1 MQLALV
7 AVAKNHVQIA
17 LLFNI
22 VSSLLNVV
30 GASCK
35 RKDILRE
42 RQLEKIVEACKNG
55 EISSGQGLHQET
67 SFQRPGDT
75 RWGSYYG
82 SLTNLIVMFDSVIDV
97 LELILE
103 EGINSEQKGEAYS
116 LLESI
121 QSFEFI
127 FNLHMMTNILGVT
140 NELSQ
145 ALQRKD
151 QDIINAIALVNV
163 SKQRLQTIRDNGW
176 ESLFGEVSLFCE
188 RRNID
193 VPNMDDI
200 FVIRGRSRRNAQQMT
215 NLHHYQVELFYTL
228 IDMQLQELN
237 NRFTDVNMEL
247 LLLCSMFEPK

>member
-1 MQLALV
+1 
-7 AVAKNHVQIA
+7 
-17 LLFNI
+17 
-22 VSSLLNVV
+22 
-30 GASCK
+30 
-35 RKDILRE
+35 
-42 RQLEKIVEACKNG
+42 
-55 EISSGQGLHQET
+55 
-67 SFQRPGDT
+67 
-75 RWGSYYG
+75 
-82 SLTNLIVMFDSVIDV
+82 MFDSVIDV

-228 IDMQLQELN
+228 IDM
-237 NRFTDVNMEL
+237 
-247 LLLCSMFEPK
+247 

>member
-1 MQLALV
+1 M
-7 AVAKNHVQIA
+7 
-17 LLFNI
+17 
-22 VSSLLNVV
+22 
-30 GASCK
+30 
-35 RKDILRE
+35 
-42 RQLEKIVEACKNG
+42 
-55 EISSGQGLHQET
+55 
-67 SFQRPGDT
+67 
-75 RWGSYYG
+75 
-82 SLTNLIVMFDSVIDV
+82 MFDFIIDV
-97 LELILE
+97 LELILKK
-103 EGINSEQKGEAYS
+103 GINLEQKVEAYS

-145 ALQRKD
+145 VLQRKN
-151 QDIINAIALVNV
+151 QDIINAIVLVNV

-200 FVIRGRSRRNAQQMT
+200 FVIRGRSRRNVQQMT
-215 NLHHYQVELFYTL
+215 NLHYFQVELFYTL

-237 NRFTDVNMEL
+237 NRFTEVNMTL
-247 LLLCSMFEPK
+247 LICVACLNPNDSFCAFDK

>member
-1 MQLALV
+1 
-7 AVAKNHVQIA
+7 
-17 LLFNI
+17 
-22 VSSLLNVV
+22 
-30 GASCK
+30 
-35 RKDILRE
+35 
-42 RQLEKIVEACKNG
+42 
-55 EISSGQGLHQET
+55 
-67 SFQRPGDT
+67 
-75 RWGSYYG
+75 
-82 SLTNLIVMFDSVIDV
+82 MFDSVIDV

-176 ESLFGEVSLFCE
+176 ESLFDEVSLFCD
-188 RRNID
+188 RRTID
-193 VPNMDDI
+193 VSNMDDI
-200 FVIRGRSRRNAQQMT
+200 FVI
-215 NLHHYQVELFYTL
+215 
-228 IDMQLQELN
+228 
-237 NRFTDVNMEL
+237 
-247 LLLCSMFEPK
+247 

>member
-1 MQLALV
+1 MQGAIHGLKTLILKENSSAYYIHCFAHQLQLALV

-17 LLFNI
+17 VLFNI
-22 VSSLLNVV
+22 VASLLNVV

-55 EISSGQGLHQET
+55 EISSGRGLHQET
-67 SFQRPGDT
+67 SLQRPGDT
-75 RWGSYYG
+75 RWGSHYG

-127 FNLHMMTNILGVT
+127 FNMHMMTNILGVT

-200 FVIRGRSRRNAQQMT
+200 FVIRGRSHRNAQ
-215 NLHHYQVELFYTL
+215 
-228 IDMQLQELN
+228 
-237 NRFTDVNMEL
+237 
-247 LLLCSMFEPK
+247 